1 MFIIC
6 AFYNQ
11 QRVTTV
17 QQPMVDIPENTT
29 VDSTPANNIS
39 GDTLKLLQKREL
51 HKYYANLFD
60 KF

>member
-1 MFIIC
+1 M
-6 AFYNQ
+6 
-11 QRVTTV
+11 
-17 QQPMVDIPENTT
+17 QQPMVDIPENMT

-51 HKYYANLFD
+51 HNLFD